1 MLNRLKV
8 KFVCIIMSIA
18 TILLIVILGL
28 VVHFTNKNLEIQ
40 SIQMMQTIA
49 NKPFHPN
56 RPNIPP
62 TDVVFPYFLV
72 QMNTNGDL
80 IVTSN
85 GHNDLSDEEVLQDIV
100 NAALSSNQQVGVL
113 EKYQL
118 RFLKNPN
125 PITHGFIFADISLE
139 KSTMNQLI
147 KTCVMIGILCFVV
160 LLFLS
165 FWLAHWA
172 VKPMNAAW
180 IQQKQFVADASHEL
194 KTPLTVI
201 LTNAELLQQASY
213 TQAEQSQFT
222 SSILTMS
229 KQMRGLVENLLDLAR
244 VDNGIEKTSFTLTN
258 FSQLVSDS
266 VLPFEPLY
274 YEKNLDLFCQVDEGL
289 SINGSQSHLQQVLDI
304 LLDNAMKYSTPQT
317 KVDLK
322 LKRQGQS
329 CLFSITNYGEH
340 ISSKDLKD
348 IFKRFYRIDKARSMN
363 HSYGLG
369 LSIAEKIVHEHK
381 GNIWAESNH
390 GIITFY
396 VQLPVQ

>member
-1 MLNRLKV
+1 
-8 KFVCIIMSIA
+8 MSIA

-49 NKPFHPN
+49 NKPFRPNHPN
-56 RPNIPP
+56 VPP

-85 GHNDLSDEEVLQDIV
+85 GYNDFSDEEVLQDIV
-100 NAALSSNQQVGVL
+100 SAALSSNQQIGVL

-118 RFLKNPN
+118 RFFKNPN
-125 PITHGFIFADISLE
+125 PITHSFIFADISLE
-139 KSTMNQLI
+139 KTTINHLI
-147 KTCVMIGILCFVV
+147 KTCIMIGFLCFVV

-172 VKPMNAAW
+172 VKPINAAW

-213 TQAEQSQFT
+213 TQTEQSQFT
-222 SSILTMS
+222 SNILTMS
-229 KQMRGLVENLLDLAR
+229 QQMRGLVEHLLDLAK
-244 VDNGIEKTSFTLTN
+244 VDHGLAKTSFTLMN
-258 FSQLVSDS
+258 LSHLVLES
-266 VLPFEPLY
+266 VLLFEPLY
-274 YEKNLDLFCQVDEGL
+274 YEKNLDLCSQVNEGI
-289 SINGSQSHLQQVLDI
+289 SMNGSPSHLKQVLDI
-304 LLDNAMKYSTPQT
+304 LLDNAMKYSTPLT
-317 KVDLK
+317 KVNLK
-322 LKRQGQS
+322 LKRQGHS
-329 CLFSITNYGEH
+329 CLLSITNHGEH